1 MPLIAVYGSL
11 RRRKCLHDHYMKSAT
26 FLGKDWIEGFELWVG
41 EWPYAVK
48 GEGRIKVEVYE
59 VCEETFEEINKMEVE
74 SGYIPTKVKTK
85 FGIAVLWEYPRRRG
99 RKIESG
105 DINDQ

>member
-11 RRRKCLHDHYMKSAT
+11 RRGKCLHDHYMKGAT
-26 FLGKDWIEGFELWVG
+26 FLGEDWIEGFEVWIG

-59 VCEETFEEINKMEVE
+59 GCEETFEEINKVIT
-74 SGYIPTKVKTK
+74 SQQKLKQSLALQFYGSIP
-85 FGIAVLWEYPRRRG
+85 GEEG
-99 RKIESG
+99 E
-105 DINDQ
+105 N